1 MLEPIEA
8 DCLKSLTGIRH
19 GFFTRAGGVSEG
31 IYASLNCGPGSRDAP
46 DNVADNRQRI
56 ARHLGATT
64 SDVVTLYQVH
74 SATALPVSGPVAAE
88 DRPKADAVVTATPG
102 LAIGILTADCA
113 PVLFADPDARV
124 VGAAHSGWRGAVG
137 GVLAATVAEMERLGA
152 QRERIR
158 AAIGPCI
165 SREAY
170 EVGPEFELEFLKSC
184 SDNTRFFFR
193 NSPNA
198 RSHFDLPAFVE
209 EQLKRAGIGRIE
221 RQTAC
226 TYKNESYFYSYRRSQ
241 HREEGDYG
249 RQISAIVVT

>member
-1 MLEPIEA
+1 MLQPIEA
-8 DCLKSLTGIRH
+8 QSLKDLPGIRH
-19 GFFTRAGGVSEG
+19 GFFTRTGGVSEA
-31 IYASLNCGPGSRDAP
+31 IYASLNCGPGSRDETG
-46 DNVADNRQRI
+46 NVLENRERV
-56 ARHLGATT
+56 ARHLGATAR
-64 SDVVTLYQVH
+64 DVVSLYQVH
-74 SATALPVSGPVAAE
+74 SATALAVAGPVAPD

-113 PVLFADPDARV
+113 PVLFADPEARV

-137 GVLAATVAEMERLGA
+137 GVLEATVAEMERLGA
-152 QRERIR
+152 RRQRIR

-165 SREAY
+165 NQDAY

-184 SDNTRFFFR
+184 SSNTRFFFR

-198 RSHFDLPAFVE
+198 RARFDLPGFVE
-209 EQLKRAGIGRIE
+209 DQLKQSGIGAIE

-226 TYKNESYFYSYRRSQ
+226 TYENESYFYSYRRSQ
-241 HREEGDYG
+241 HRNEGDYG